1 MLMYYHGF
9 QGYFVRLSQN
19 PGINFCQALW
29 NYAWNCKRD
38 NVHIFIQIN
47 SNEKPA
53 LNKENAKEM
62 LHIRIKRFNFFLNF
76 WIRSN
81 LPLPSLS
88 SDSTAFGCF
97 PWRPKDNLFCLF
109 FLFAA
114 AITVLKMRY
123 RHCSQLSSFPVFHCL
138 SHDHNVKSV
147 MPSVSP

>member
-97 PWRPKDNLFCLF
+97 PWRPKVIFFVSFFCDHCVKGEMPALFSV
-109 FLFAA
+109 
-114 AITVLKMRY
+114 IK
-123 RHCSQLSSFPVFHCL
+123 FPVFHCL
-138 SHDHNVKSV
+138 GDDHYVKSV